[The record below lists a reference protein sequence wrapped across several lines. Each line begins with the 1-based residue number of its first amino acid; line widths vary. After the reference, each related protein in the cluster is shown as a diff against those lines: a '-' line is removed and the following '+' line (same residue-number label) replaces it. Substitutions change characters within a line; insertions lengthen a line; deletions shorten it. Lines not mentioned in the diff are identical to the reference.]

1 MKITNEERLT
11 WKAAAIYYLVCAV
24 FLITVISERVRLQV

>member
-11 WKAAAIYYLVCAV
+11 WKVAAIYYLVCAV
-24 FLITVISERVRLQV
+24 FLITVWA